1 MPNGLFGGNFYINV
15 FNAEPHKA
23 ESLFNFARV
32 PGLAGFLAENAPAG
46 VRLLRSDVRCLAGQ
60 VVGPAGSE
68 GNCLMKLNLV
78 AGSDEALEAA
88 FALASAHLLAFEEPA
103 APAAAA

>member
-1 MPNGLFGGNFYINV
+1 MFAQFEPVYEATFHHGNLYRTQLQLQLPEMLGAPSTPMPNGLFGGNFYINV

-60 VVGPAGSE
+60 VVRPVGSE
-68 GNCLMKLNLV
+68 GTV
-78 AGSDEALEAA
+78 
-88 FALASAHLLAFEEPA
+88 
-103 APAAAA
+103 